1 MIRILVA
8 FPLDPNVLDQ
18 LNEIPEFEIS
28 ANPGLTPEQLLDE
41 IRGADALL
49 CGGSPVVSAPVLAA
63 ASDLK
68 LIVNNGA
75 ADAVDMEAAQRG
87 RIEVRHIN
95 EEGTVAVLKDFFNV

>member
-8 FPLDPNVLDQ
+8 FPLDPDVLDR

-28 ANPGLTPEQLLDE
+28 TRPGLTPEQLLDE
-41 IRGADALL
+41 VRSADALL

-68 LIVNNGA
+68 LIVNSGA

-87 RIEVRHIN
+87 RIEVRTIAGD
-95 EEGTVAVLKDFFNV
+95 GTVAVLKDFFNV